1 MKLPKWL
8 VGTTD
13 GVNFVI
19 STDKGDMPN
28 GTIIPVHE
36 EPTQDQ
42 ISILEK
48 SGCNVRVI
56 YPETTHAS
64 R

>member
-1 MKLPKWL
+1 MQPKWL

-19 STDKGDMPN
+19 STDHGDMPSK
-28 GTIIPVHE
+28 GTIIPVDQS
-36 EPTQDQ
+36 PTENQ
-42 ISILEK
+42 IDVLVK

-56 YPETTHAS
+56 YPEKNNG
-64 R
+64 